1 MGFENY
7 VNYFKENYKD
17 RAQVDKIEI
26 VRDFKILAGSLKKAK
41 WINLSKERIRVSDL
55 KQ

>member
-1 MGFENY
+1 
-7 VNYFKENYKD
+7 
-17 RAQVDKIEI
+17 
-26 VRDFKILAGSLKKAK
+26 LAGSLKKAK